1 MNAVRCLVLAA
12 FVVSLT
18 TQSSVA
24 LDHVVLAVN
33 DLDATAARYR
43 ALGFTLKPGRPHDNG
58 IRNWHAKFK
67 DGTEL
72 ELLTAPEPKDAL
84 TTTYRKHLAQG
95 DGPAFMALMAKPK
108 APADGEAPPYIFF
121 GSRNASPTDLPEHFV
136 HANTAYSLIA
146 VWLAGSDFTR
156 ERALLTRYGATV
168 GLPRQLLDMDADVMR
183 VAEGGS
189 VYLLPA
195 RARIHPDRPIV
206 GVTFRVRDLAEARKV
221 LASAHVT
228 LAASDANHVLLAPA
242 QTGGLWIE
250 FRKLY

>member
-1 MNAVRCLVLAA
+1 MRVLAVLAA
-12 FVVSLT
+12 LA
-18 TQSSVA
+18 SVTVQTSIA

-72 ELLTAPEPKDAL
+72 ELLTAPDAKDAL
-84 TTTYRKHLAQG
+84 TTGYRKHLAAG
-95 DGPAFMALMAKPK
+95 DGPAFMALMAKPT
-108 APADGEAPPYIFF
+108 APAESDAPPYIFF
-121 GSRNASPTDLPEHFV
+121 GGRNASPTDLPEHFA

-156 ERALLTRYGATV
+156 ERALLTRFGATV
-168 GLPRQLLDMDADVMR
+168 GLPQQLLDMDVEVMR
-183 VAEGGS
+183 LAEGGS

-195 RARIHPDRPIV
+195 RARVHPDRPIV
-206 GVTFRVRDLAEARKV
+206 GVTFRVRDLAEARKA
-221 LASAHVT
+221 LASARVT

-242 QTGGLWIE
+242 QTGGLWME

>member
-1 MNAVRCLVLAA
+1 MVAMRVLA
-12 FVVSLT
+12 VVLALASLIPQT
-18 TQSSVA
+18 SIA

-58 IRNWHAKFK
+58 IKNWHAKFK

-72 ELLTAPEPKDAL
+72 ELLTAPEAKDAL
-84 TTTYRKHLAQG
+84 TTAYRKHLAAG
-95 DGPAFMALMAKPK
+95 DGPAYMALMAKPK
-108 APADGEAPPYIFF
+108 APAEGDAPSYIFF
-121 GSRNASPTDLPEHFV
+121 GSRNASPTDLPEHFE
-136 HANTAYSLIA
+136 HKNTAYTLIA

-156 ERALLTRYGATV
+156 ERALLTRYGATT
-168 GLPRQLLDMDADVMR
+168 GLPQQLIEMDAEVLR

-195 RARIHPDRPIV
+195 RARVHPDRPIV

-221 LASAHVT
+221 LAAAKVT
-228 LAASDANHVLLAPA
+228 PAASDANHLLLAPA
-242 QTGGLWIE
+242 QTGGLWVE